1 MGQANLFVKNCRC
14 LLSNYKVVEF
24 ENNKNMNSG
33 DCLLNILD
41 QLESLSNN
49 KLLEFFKKN
58 YSF

>member
-1 MGQANLFVKNCRC
+1 
-14 LLSNYKVVEF
+14 
-24 ENNKNMNSG
+24 MNSG

-58 YSF
+58 YSFFKVIKTDIQKFTGLKLSEVLEYILSKN